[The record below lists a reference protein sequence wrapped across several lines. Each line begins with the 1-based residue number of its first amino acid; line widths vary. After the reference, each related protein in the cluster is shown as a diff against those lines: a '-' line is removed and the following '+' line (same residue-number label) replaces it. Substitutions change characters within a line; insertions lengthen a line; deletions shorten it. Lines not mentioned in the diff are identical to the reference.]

1 MNNNNKFLNVN
12 KSFLCIVDSFF
23 ILFNRR
29 VISQTHTFVNRKST
43 LCLIVFE
50 YNSQNIIELVLKWNP
65 RKLMTYY
72 RLLHHISN
80 AFPLTVE
87 NYVYWRHS
95 EWIYKNQF
103 NTRSN
108 KHIMS
113 YENSIFI
120 VGWQMMFFMLF

>member
-43 LCLIVFE
+43 LCLIVCE

-87 NYVYWRHS
+87 NYAYWRHS

-120 VGWQMMFFMLF
+120 VGWQLMFFMLF